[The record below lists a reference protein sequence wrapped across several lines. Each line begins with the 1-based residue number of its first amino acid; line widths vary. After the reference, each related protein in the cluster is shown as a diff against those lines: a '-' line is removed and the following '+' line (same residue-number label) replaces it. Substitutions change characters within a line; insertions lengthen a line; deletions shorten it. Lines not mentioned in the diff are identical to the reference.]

1 VDEGHFI
8 IEVEPPNPYL
18 RSMSSSVQDL
28 HEFDEEEK
36 SEDEI
41 DHEGTLKDE
50 TLASVIPSNV

>member
-1 VDEGHFI
+1 
-8 IEVEPPNPYL
+8 
-18 RSMSSSVQDL
+18 MSSSVQDL